1 MKEILMDSFHDLDD
15 AFYWLEHN
23 ITELHYDGHEDIKG
37 EIIFVNNQWR
47 VSVMTETAQGELFD

>member
-1 MKEILMDSFHDLDD
+1 MDSFHDLDD